1 MPLKCQ
7 SGGSKHCLSAAVPP
21 LGLYGWGVGVGGFKQ
36 QSQRFDISASHLSSA
51 PSHKPLPQNTNASS
65 FLDFTASPHTITHDH
80 TISVGFYDRDKSA
93 RAWRGGG
100 EGEGRSGQVRIKQ
113 PPQKKSKHQRTLAGT
128 SVTRTQ
134 NCPRHTHPPTARRPL
149 SPCP

>member
-1 MPLKCQ
+1 M
-7 SGGSKHCLSAAVPP
+7 
-21 LGLYGWGVGVGGFKQ
+21 GGFKQ

-113 PPQKKSKHQRTLAGT
+113 PPQKN
-128 SVTRTQ
+128 Q
-134 NCPRHTHPPTARRPL
+134 NIRGRLQARVSHAHKTAPATHPPRPL
-149 SPCP
+149 GGPSLLALSWIPDDVLTGGLSEWR